1 MFEHF
6 EHLKGTNFKD
16 HLCFSLYNS
25 LYLVKYSIQSIIH
38 GLYPVYY
45 DTCIQD
51 VISVMKGRL
60 DAFESNKID

>member
-6 EHLKGTNFKD
+6 EHLKGTSFTD
-16 HLCFSLYNS
+16 HLFFSLCNS
-25 LYLVKYSIQSIIH
+25 FYLVKYSIQSIIH

-51 VISVMKGRL
+51 VISLMKGRL
-60 DAFESNKID
+60 DTFESNKID

>member
-1 MFEHF
+1 MF

-38 GLYPVYY
+38 GLYPPYY

-51 VISVMKGRL
+51 VISLMKGRL
-60 DAFESNKID
+60 DDFEKMKVKDS